1 MATLEFSLFFQAE
14 LVFGVRVKICGDQ
27 KHLDGP
33 CLIIMNHRTRFDW
46 LFLWSYMIRMGN
58 LRHHKIILKQSLKKI
73 PLFGMLAWY
82 QEWLTCLSPMFVV
95 LLM

>member
-1 MATLEFSLFFQAE
+1 M
-14 LVFGVRVKICGDQ
+14 FGVRVKICGDQ
-27 KHLDGP
+27 KRLDGP

-73 PLFGMLAWY
+73 PLFGMLACDQY
-82 QEWLTCLSPMFVV
+82 LLSPTFVV